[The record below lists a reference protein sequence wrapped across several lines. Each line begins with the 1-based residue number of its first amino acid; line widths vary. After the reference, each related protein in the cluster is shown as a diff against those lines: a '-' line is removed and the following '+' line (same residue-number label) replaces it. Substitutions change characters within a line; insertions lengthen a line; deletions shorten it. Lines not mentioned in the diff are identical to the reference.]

1 MKPEILE
8 KREEKQILVFSSAGL
23 ELGLDISCVREVLKP
38 QAIYPL
44 PWMPAFIEGVI
55 NLRGRVVVLIDLAK
69 RLDAGRT
76 EEEPRKRIIVC
87 RIRKFIIG
95 LMVSRL
101 KEIVALSRERIAPTP
116 EMVSLQVGSEALS
129 GIARLGD
136 RIIPLLDLDRLLTQ
150 KEATELSVLN
160 DEKHA
165 AAGRGRIQALQG
177 PSR

>member
-1 MKPEILE
+1 MKSEIPE
-8 KREEKQILVFSSAGL
+8 KREEKQILVFCSAGL
-23 ELGLDISCVREVLKP
+23 ELGLDISCVREVLRP
-38 QAIYPL
+38 QAICPL

-55 NLRGRVVVLIDLAK
+55 NLRGRIVVLIDLAK
-69 RLDAGRT
+69 RLDAARA

-87 RIRKFIIG
+87 RVKKFIIG

-101 KEIVALSRERIAPTP
+101 KEIIALPRERIAPTP

-160 DEKHA
+160 DEKRIA
-165 AAGRGRIQALQG
+165 TDRRRIQALQE